1 MEELASI
8 LFHSRTQAH
17 VFHLGVSGAG
27 AYAAHVALQGY
38 YEEIVGLTD
47 SLVESYQGKNGLIE
61 FKPVAGLDNNCD
73 SRNIVAYFDKLCA
86 IVRTLR
92 QAPDM
97 CDSYIQ
103 NQIDTVEDLIY
114 STKYKLVNLQ

>member
-8 LFHSRTQAH
+8 LFHSQTQAH

-27 AYAAHVALQGY
+27 AYAAHKALQKY
-38 YEEIVGLTD
+38 YESIDGIVDG
-47 SLVESYQGKNGLIE
+47 LVESYQGKNGLIE

-92 QAPDM
+92 QAPNM

-114 STKYKLVNLQ
+114 STKYKLINLQ

>member
-1 MEELASI
+1 M
-8 LFHSRTQAH
+8 
-17 VFHLGVSGAG
+17 
-27 AYAAHVALQGY
+27 
-38 YEEIVGLTD
+38 
-47 SLVESYQGKNGLIE
+47 
-61 FKPVAGLDNNCD
+61 GLDNNCD
-73 SRNIVAYFDKLCA
+73 TRNIIAYFDKLCA